1 MRAITGLVTVVTAV
15 VILISFFLPWASVQ
29 SQAVGAFS
37 KILTGKAQADIAS
50 ISGFQIPQ
58 MANSPDSRLAISVI
72 KIFNPNVTD
81 ADKKSYLIWVIPI
94 LAVVA
99 AVVYNILGNN
109 KWVALSVGVIGVLIF
124 VVGVYKIA
132 STDLD
137 KLVLNVNI
145 GAGLWLTLYGYLG
158 MGLAGIAGFIALL
171 AQKK

>member
-1 MRAITGLVTVVTAV
+1 
-15 VILISFFLPWASVQ
+15 
-29 SQAVGAFS
+29 
-37 KILTGKAQADIAS
+37 
-50 ISGFQIPQ
+50 
-58 MANSPDSRLAISVI
+58 
-72 KIFNPNVTD
+72 
-81 ADKKSYLIWVIPI
+81 
-94 LAVVA
+94 
-99 AVVYNILGNN
+99 
-109 KWVALSVGVIGVLIF
+109 VALSVGVIGVLIF